1 MSNDKINTRSDAQD
15 EFRWFLSQD
24 GKGVL
29 VQARYAGVW
38 VPAAEVSVSEA
49 KLAMKMCSW
58 QDSPLLFDVVE
69 EICAE
74 LVAGEGGG
82 WGGVSENGVQTGG

>member
-1 MSNDKINTRSDAQD
+1 MLVMTYDFLLTDDLSRARFATIWQAARSDAQD

-38 VPAAEVSVSEA
+38 VPAAEVSVS
-49 KLAMKMCSW
+49 
-58 QDSPLLFDVVE
+58 
-69 EICAE
+69 
-74 LVAGEGGG
+74 
-82 WGGVSENGVQTGG
+82 

>member
-74 LVAGEGGG
+74 LVAEKEAGREGNSGNSIYIG
-82 WGGVSENGVQTGG
+82 C

>member
-1 MSNDKINTRSDAQD
+1 MAHSKINTRSDAQD

-74 LVAGEGGG
+74 LVAEK
-82 WGGVSENGVQTGG
+82 VAA